1 MLVTAMPAIPRR
13 ESRKSVLE
21 EDVILTRK
29 DTNMQ
34 FQNTFTNKNIKTLTF
49 IFHSTIQHEFL
60 HALGAFHVQSRPDR
74 DNYVE
79 IKWDNI
85 KESQKHNFKKHSSAL
100 TYGLAY
106 DPLSIMHYEYYAFAI
121 NKKKPTIVSKVCEHK
136 SCLETKSNCSSVF
149 RCQVYQPKN
158 LDQLKQ

>member
-1 MLVTAMPAIPRR
+1 MLVTAMPAGR
-13 ESRKSVLE
+13 ESKKSVLE
-21 EDVILTRK
+21 EDAILIRK
-29 DTNMQ
+29 YSIKQ
-34 FQNTFTNKNIKTLTF
+34 FQNIFTLTENIKILAF
-49 IFHSTIQHEFL
+49 VFHSTIQHEFL

-100 TYGLAY
+100 TYGLSY

-121 NKKKPTIVSKVCEHK
+121 NKKKPTIVSKVCDYI
-136 SCLETKSNCSSVF
+136 SCLETRSNYYSLF
-149 RCQVYQPKN
+149 RCQAYQPKN